1 MRLKKLSAAHHGGRD
16 EKGVK
21 HEISGRTTDGWLM
34 SAIGAK
40 AADRRTLLA
49 VVAIDLSLIHI

>member
-49 VVAIDLSLIHI
+49 VVAIDEI